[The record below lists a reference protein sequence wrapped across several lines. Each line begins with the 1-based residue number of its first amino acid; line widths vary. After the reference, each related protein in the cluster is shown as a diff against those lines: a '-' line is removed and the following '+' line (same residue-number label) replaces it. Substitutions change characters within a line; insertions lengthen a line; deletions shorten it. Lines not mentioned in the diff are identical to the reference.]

1 MINKIQASWA
11 FCIKLKLDIFFF
23 FLSMCFQFFYPPKT
37 DCTIIFQNQVF
48 VLLAALGSIANMQ
61 KDIYTWFAIRIKYL
75 RYTGVY

>member
-1 MINKIQASWA
+1 
-11 FCIKLKLDIFFF
+11 
-23 FLSMCFQFFYPPKT
+23 MCFQFFYPPKT